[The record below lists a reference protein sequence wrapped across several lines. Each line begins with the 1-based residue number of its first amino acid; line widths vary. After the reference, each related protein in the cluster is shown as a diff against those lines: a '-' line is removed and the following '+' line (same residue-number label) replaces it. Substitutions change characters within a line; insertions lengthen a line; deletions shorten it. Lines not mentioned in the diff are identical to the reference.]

1 MFTTPAPPIQPDD
14 MTRPDVD
21 VDVEQQRA
29 GRSPGP
35 FMHELTRRLWV
46 GWRAGAVIGVSAAAA
61 WAVVAGWWMPRS
73 PLTTSQA
80 LISMAVS
87 FIVGALAGGVTRSR
101 WAMLVA
107 PVVFVTVFELARLG
121 TDGPTVDGPHFST
134 YGILA
139 LAVGRGFHG
148 LVSLAPM
155 VLGAA
160 WAAGATRR
168 FAPAS
173 TSTAAK
179 TGGWGYARRSIAVV
193 GTVALIGLAVL
204 IARPATTD
212 AIVDADGNEL
222 AGSVAELTT
231 VDINGHDLALLIRGH
246 SVENPV
252 LLFLAGGPGGS
263 EMGAMR
269 RHLPALEEHFTV
281 VTFDQ
286 RGTGKSY
293 PAIDPTSTL
302 TVESSID
309 DVIAVTNHLRDRFE
323 TDRIFL
329 AGQSWGSILG
339 VLAVQDNPE
348 LFEAFIGV
356 GQMVSPVDTDRIFYN
371 DTLAWAR
378 ETGNTGLVGD
388 LEAIGPP
395 PYDDM
400 LNYEIALSHEHEVYP
415 YDHSANSEGA
425 GGFSE
430 NLFVEEY
437 TLTEQIHALGAF
449 MDTFQVLYPQIQDI
463 DFRATATEFQI
474 PMFFVEGA
482 HEADG
487 RAEPFEEWYPTITA
501 PIKDTVVLD
510 TSGHRS
516 MFEQPDEFVA
526 YMVDTVLNDSRSR

>member
-14 MTRPDVD
+14 MTRPDVG
-21 VDVEQQRA
+21 VEGPSS
-29 GRSPGP
+29 GRSSVPL
-35 FMHELTRRLWV
+35 MHVLTRRLWA
-46 GWRAGAVIGVSAAAA
+46 GWRAGAAIGVGAAAA
-61 WAVVAGWWMPRS
+61 WASMAGWWMPRG

-80 LISMAVS
+80 LSSMAVS
-87 FIVGALAGGVTRSR
+87 FMVGALAGGVTRSR

-107 PVVFVTVFELARLG
+107 PVVFAAVFELARLG

-139 LAVGRGFHG
+139 LVVGRGFHG

-160 WAAGATRR
+160 WAAGVTRR

-173 TSTAAK
+173 TENAVT

-193 GTVALIGLAVL
+193 GTVALIGVAVL

-222 AGSVAELTT
+222 AGSVAALTT
-231 VDINGHDLALLIRGH
+231 LDINGHDLALLIRGH
-246 SVENPV
+246 SVDNPV
-252 LLFLAGGPGGS
+252 LLFLSGGPGGS

-269 RHLPALEEHFTV
+269 RHLSLLEEHFTV

-286 RGTGKSY
+286 RGAGKSY
-293 PAIDPTSTL
+293 PSIDPTSTL

-309 DVIAVTNHLRDRFE
+309 DVLAVTNHLRDRFVS
-323 TDRIFL
+323 DRIYL
-329 AGQSWGSILG
+329 VGQSWGSILG
-339 VLAVQDNPE
+339 VLAVQDHPE

-356 GQMVSPVDTDRIFYN
+356 GQMVSPVDTDRIFYT

-378 ETGNTGLVGD
+378 ETGNTDLVGD

-400 LNYEIALSHEHEVYP
+400 LNYEIALSYEQDVYP
-415 YDHSANSEGA
+415 YDHTANSEGA

-437 TLTEQIHALGAF
+437 TLTEQVHALGAF

-463 DFRATATEFQI
+463 DFRATANEFEL

-482 HEADG
+482 HEAGG

-501 PIKDTVVLD
+501 PIKDTVVFD
-510 TSGHRS
+510 TSGHRP

-526 YMVDTVLNDSRSR
+526 YMVDTVLNDSRGR